1 MCWIENIKNLDLQ
14 IADKDIE
21 VYKIVSDANKQSC
34 ESLIQEF
41 IYEANIRYA
50 MDAMELKESSIGGAF
65 CTIANLIYIT
75 KAYHSYTKIRFTL
88 KKPYSLCSPPEYK
101 GIIAG
106 NLLMPIRI
114 DNPYYAAT
122 FIIPKG
128 SQYAVNWKGEI
139 VSNQIMYTGKHLK
152 L

>member
-1 MCWIENIKNLDLQ
+1 MCWIENIKRLDLQ
-14 IADKDIE
+14 ITDRDIE
-21 VYKIVSDANKQSC
+21 VYKIVSDASKLSC
-34 ESLIQEF
+34 ESLIQGF
-41 IYEANIRYA
+41 IYKDNIGYV
-50 MDAMELKESSIGGAF
+50 MDAMELEESGLGDAF
-65 CTIANLIYIT
+65 CNANLIYIT

-88 KKPYSLCSPPEYK
+88 KKPCSPYPKHGYK

-114 DNPYYAAT
+114 DNPYYVAT
-122 FIIPKG
+122 FVIPKG

>member
-1 MCWIENIKNLDLQ
+1 MCWIEDTKSFDLQ
-14 IADKDIE
+14 IANRDIE
-21 VYKIVSDANKQSC
+21 VYKIVSDASKLSC
-34 ESLIQEF
+34 KSFIQEF
-41 IYEANIRYA
+41 IYEANIGYV
-50 MDAMELKESSIGGAF
+50 MDAMELEESSLSDAF
-65 CTIANLIYIT
+65 CNANLIYIT

-88 KKPYSLCSPPEYK
+88 RKPYDPYSKHGYK

-106 NLLMPIRI
+106 NLLMPIRV
-114 DNPYYAAT
+114 DNPYYVAT
-122 FIIPKG
+122 FVIPKD

>member
-1 MCWIENIKNLDLQ
+1 MKLEKSSFSSDFRTTDL
-14 IADKDIE
+14 ICI
-21 VYKIVSDANKQSC
+21 I
-34 ESLIQEF
+34 
-41 IYEANIRYA
+41 
-50 MDAMELKESSIGGAF
+50 
-65 CTIANLIYIT
+65 

-88 KKPYSLCSPPEYK
+88 KKPYDPYPKHGYK

-114 DNPYYAAT
+114 DNPYYVAT
-122 FIIPKG
+122 FVIPKG

-139 VSNQIMYTGKHLK
+139 VSNQIIYTGKHLK

>member
-1 MCWIENIKNLDLQ
+1 MCWVEIKNNVNVQ
-14 IADKDIE
+14 ITDKDFK
-21 VYKIVSDANKQSC
+21 VYKIVSDANKLSC
-34 ESLIQEF
+34 KSLIQGF
-41 IYEANIRYA
+41 VYKANIGYA
-50 MDAMELKESSIGGAF
+50 MDAMELEESSFSSAF
-65 CTIANLIYIT
+65 CTTDLIYIT

-88 KKPYSLCSPPEYK
+88 KKPCDPYSKHGYK
-101 GIIAG
+101 GIISG

-114 DNPYYAAT
+114 DNPYYVAT
-122 FIIPKG
+122 FVIPKG

>member
-1 MCWIENIKNLDLQ
+1 MCWIENTNSFDLQ
-14 IADKDIE
+14 IANRDIE
-21 VYKIVSDANKQSC
+21 VYKIVSNASKLSC
-34 ESLIQEF
+34 ESFIQGF

-50 MDAMELKESSIGGAF
+50 MDAMELEESSLGDALCIDD
-65 CTIANLIYIT
+65 LIYIA

-88 KKPYSLCSPPEYK
+88 RKPYDPYSKHEYK

-114 DNPYYAAT
+114 DSPYYVAT
-122 FIIPKG
+122 FVIPKG

>member
-1 MCWIENIKNLDLQ
+1 MCWIELKENVNIQ

-21 VYKIVSDANKQSC
+21 VYKVVLEADRQSC
-34 ESLIQEF
+34 KSCVQSF
-41 IYEANIRYA
+41 MYEANTLYKMPSI
-50 MDAMELKESSIGGAF
+50 ELKKTSISSTFYI
-65 CTIANLIYIT
+65 TDLIYIT

-88 KKPYSLCSPPEYK
+88 KKPYSPYSRHEYK

-114 DNPYYAAT
+114 DNPYYVAT

-128 SQYAVNWKGEI
+128 SQYAVNCRGEI
-139 VSNQIMYTGKHLK
+139 ISNQIIYTGKYLK

>member
-1 MCWIENIKNLDLQ
+1 MCWIESKRNLDIQ

-21 VYKIVSDANKQSC
+21 VYKVVSKADKQSC
-34 ESLIQEF
+34 ESVVQGF
-41 IYEANIRYA
+41 VYA
-50 MDAMELKESSIGGAF
+50 AK
-65 CTIANLIYIT
+65 LIYKMGSIKMEQARISDKLYDSNIVYVN

-88 KKPYSLCSPPEYK
+88 KKPGDPYPKHEYK

-114 DNPYYAAT
+114 DNPYYVAT
-122 FIIPKG
+122 FVIPKG
-128 SQYAVNWKGEI
+128 SQYAINWKGEI
-139 VSNQIMYTGKHLK
+139 VSNQIIYTGKHLK

>member
-1 MCWIENIKNLDLQ
+1 MCWIEVLKNVKYKV
-14 IADKDIE
+14 ADKDIE
-21 VYKIVSDANKQSC
+21 VYKIVSDANKLSC
-34 ESLIQEF
+34 KSLIQEF
-41 IYEANIRYA
+41 VYKDNIGYA
-50 MDAMELKESSIGGAF
+50 MDAMELEESNFGSAF
-65 CTIANLIYIT
+65 CTTDLIYIT

-114 DNPYYAAT
+114 DNPYYVAT
-122 FIIPKG
+122 FVIPKG

-139 VSNQIMYTGKHLK
+139 VSNQIIYTGKYLK

>member
-1 MCWIENIKNLDLQ
+1 MCWIENIKKLDLQ
-14 IADKDIE
+14 IANRDIE
-21 VYKIVSDANKQSC
+21 VYKIVSDASKLSC
-34 ESLIQEF
+34 ESLIQGF
-41 IYEANIRYA
+41 IYEANIGYE
-50 MDAMELKESSIGGAF
+50 MDAMELEESGLGDAF
-65 CTIANLIYIT
+65 CNANLIYIT

-122 FIIPKG
+122 FVIPKG

-139 VSNQIMYTGKHLK
+139 VSNQIIYTGKHLK